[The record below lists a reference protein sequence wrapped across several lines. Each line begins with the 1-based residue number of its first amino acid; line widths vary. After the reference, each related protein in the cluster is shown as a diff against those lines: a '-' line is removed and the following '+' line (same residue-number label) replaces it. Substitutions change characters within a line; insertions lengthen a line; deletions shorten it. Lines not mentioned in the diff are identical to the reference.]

1 MTSAPPSSRSAPN
14 VGAELKAKVQMKKSR
29 LRKWLWRVG
38 TLVVLVG
45 IGFGLLQWR
54 QAAARASAPTFQT
67 EPAEL
72 GELKATV
79 TATGTLD
86 GQDSVEVGAEVT
98 GNISKIY
105 VDFNDRVKEGDILLE
120 INPEVLL
127 ATKQSAAARLTAA
140 RASYSSA
147 KATAKEAKATLA
159 RMRELAKKGLVS
171 TSDLE
176 SAEAAYERSNAQ
188 TRSTS
193 ADILVAKAS
202 LDSAETSLKKAT
214 IRAPIDG
221 VVLSRSVEL
230 GQTVTASLQTPVLFL
245 LARDLTKME
254 LSVQIDEADIGRVK
268 EGQPASFTVDAFPKR
283 KFNAKLR
290 SLRNVPTTTDNVVT
304 YEAVLD
310 VENKDLSL
318 RPGMTATAVIVT
330 EHVKDAVLVSN
341 TALRFVPPKQ
351 TGAPAGKAPSLKML
365 TRGGGRGRGG
375 GRRPAGSAAPTPA
388 KPPVDEVEYS
398 TVWILEGRKPKEV
411 KVIAGVSDGTL
422 TEIKSGLEAG
432 AEVVVDYAS
441 ESAE

>member
-1 MTSAPPSSRSAPN
+1 
-14 VGAELKAKVQMKKSR
+14 MKKSR
-29 LRKWLWRVG
+29 LRKWLWRLG
-38 TLVVLVG
+38 TLVLLLM
-45 IGFGLLQWR
+45 IGFGIFKWR
-54 QAAARASAPTFQT
+54 QASARANAPTFRT
-67 EPAEL
+67 EPAER

-105 VDFNDRVKEGDILLE
+105 VDFNDRVKAGDILLE

-127 ATKQSAAARLTAA
+127 ANKQSAAARLTAA

-147 KATAKEAKATLA
+147 KATAKEAKATVK
-159 RMRELAKKGLVS
+159 RVRELAKQGLVS

-176 SAEAAYERSNAQ
+176 SAEAAYERSSAQ

-202 LDSAETSLKKAT
+202 LDSAETSLRKAT

-245 LARDLTKME
+245 LARDLTKMQ

-268 EGQPASFTVDAFPKR
+268 EGQPATFTVDAYPKR
-283 KFNAKLR
+283 KFSAHLR

-341 TALRFVPPKQ
+341 TALRFVPPKDAK
-351 TGAPAGKAPSLKML
+351 APSKAPSLKLL
-365 TRGGGRGRGG
+365 TRGGGRRGG
-375 GRRPAGSAAPTPA
+375 GRRPAGSAAPTPG
-388 KPPVDEVEYS
+388 KPPADDVEYS
-398 TVWILEGRKPKEV
+398 TVWILEGQRPKEL
-411 KVIAGVSDGTL
+411 KVVAGVSDGSM
-422 TEIKSGLEAG
+422 TEIKSGLEVG

-441 ESAE
+441 DGDE